1 MIASLNTVRVCACVH
16 ITMRIGMHDLF
27 CERPFETRLF
37 PWAKSIINS
46 GSREMTKKIKVA
58 VEGIKLAT
66 GFWRYRPKRLLFE
79 LPSRKSRT
87 LGVDQNFL
95 IFWRPRYILTNSINV
110 KHHIRSDACVCVS
123 LPQQSLHL
131 SSANIWKVW
140 LVTLKDANK
149 GSTWLYQDGLSGC
162 RVVLC
167 QNYLPAAD
175 LIPKTWGLELNKAVY
190 TLHCHK
196 NDDTLKQ
203 CPTNWRCRSGT
214 KAKSAII
221 RHAAHASQMST
232 PKHPFLSRFKPIFYR
247 RNLEVKLPTIWTD
260 EKQRWEESE
269 KRKEERR

>member
-1 MIASLNTVRVCACVH
+1 MIASLNTVRVCAH
-16 ITMRIGMHDLF
+16 HHADWDARLILW
-27 CERPFETRLF
+27 ETIWNQAFSMSEIYNQFRG
-37 PWAKSIINS
+37 S
-46 GSREMTKKIKVA
+46 GNDRKIKVA
-58 VEGIKLAT
+58 VEGIKLTT

-79 LPSRKSRT
+79 LASRKSRT

-221 RHAAHASQMST
+221 RHAAHANVNAEAS
-232 PKHPFLSRFKPIFYR
+232 LSKQTDI
-247 RNLEVKLPTIWTD
+247 LSKEV
-260 EKQRWEESE
+260 
-269 KRKEERR
+269 